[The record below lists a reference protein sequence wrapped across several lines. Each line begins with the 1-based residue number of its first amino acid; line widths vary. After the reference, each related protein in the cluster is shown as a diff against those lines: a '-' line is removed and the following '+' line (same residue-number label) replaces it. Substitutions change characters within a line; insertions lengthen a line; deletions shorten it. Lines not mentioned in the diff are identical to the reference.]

1 MKRVFVYNMFL
12 ILWLCFEVVLLRG
25 SSEVSSTYSLSST
38 SEAITNFFLITQS
51 GGQGTFYMIPTSE
64 SPSGSC
70 NLPTA
75 QPAGSPLN
83 FYASVAMNY
92 QQFMG
97 SAVCGACLE
106 VTSPGPFIGFGSW
119 PTPPSK
125 VFVHVTNDC
134 PTCPHNGSLD
144 FGFPQQGQGVWPITW
159 KAVSCQIPFSV
170 PIQLFFMGSS
180 IWYLQ
185 VQARSAN
192 FPYQGISLLYN
203 GQWLALVR
211 VSYGFFELP
220 QQNITLPLTYP
231 MKFQII
237 SITGEIVN
245 ATVNNIVN
253 EEPIYAD
260 GQFTID
266 PTGASIV
273 NASSSQK
280 NKLLYIVISIIDI
293 LFVWSVLSINIV

>member
-1 MKRVFVYNMFL
+1 MFL
-12 ILWLCFEVVLLRG
+12 ILWLCFGVVLLRDTSVG
-25 SSEVSSTYSLSST
+25 SSTYSLSST
-38 SEAITNFFLITQS
+38 SEAITNFFLNTQS
-51 GGQGTFYMIPTSE
+51 GGQGTFYMIPTSD

-75 QPAGSPLN
+75 PPAGSTLS

-125 VFVHVTNDC
+125 VFVHVTNNC
-134 PTCPHNGSLD
+134 ATCPQNGSLD
-144 FGFPQQGQGVWPITW
+144 FGFPQQGQGVWNITW
-159 KAVSCQIPFSV
+159 KAVSCQIPLSV

-180 IWYLQ
+180 VWYLQ

-203 GQWLALVR
+203 GNWLPLVR
-211 VSYGFFELP
+211 VSYGFYELP
-220 QQNITLPLTYP
+220 QQNISLPLTYP

-237 SITGEIVN
+237 SITGEVVN

-253 EEPIYAD
+253 EEIMYAD

-266 PTGASIV
+266 PAGGNVV
-273 NASSSQK
+273 NDSRSLK
-280 NKLLYIVISIIDI
+280 NKLFHIAISIIIGI
-293 LFVWSVLSINIV
+293 LSLVLFSNIL